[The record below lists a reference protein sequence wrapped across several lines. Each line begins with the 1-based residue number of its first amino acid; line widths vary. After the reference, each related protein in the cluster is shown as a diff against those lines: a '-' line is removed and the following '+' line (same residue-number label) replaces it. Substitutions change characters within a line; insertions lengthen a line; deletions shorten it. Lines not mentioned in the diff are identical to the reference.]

1 MRCASGVQAVCS
13 EFAALLPC
21 GRYYLGGIHDFPDL
35 GGTLEVHNPRG
46 GRRVIPAIVRETQT
60 NTQRRAHLDVFH
72 VYCNVAYNLILMC
85 PGNKS
90 SSSRIELGN
99 LGRKNVFGTSI

>member
-35 GGTLEVHNPRG
+35 GGTLEVHNYYLQG
-46 GRRVIPAIVRETQT
+46 S
-60 NTQRRAHLDVFH
+60 L
-72 VYCNVAYNLILMC
+72 
-85 PGNKS
+85 
-90 SSSRIELGN
+90 
-99 LGRKNVFGTSI
+99 